1 MFAIQWCRI
10 DSKELPMVAQA
21 VHEEAQIVEKR
32 VRGRGTRSLARD
44 ALVFFAGAEAFHTLS
59 HVWLGLSGMLPME
72 IQFPSITITR
82 GLNVFAIVVNA
93 LVTVGLL
100 YGAKRLTK

>member
-1 MFAIQWCRI
+1 
-10 DSKELPMVAQA
+10 MVAQV
-21 VHEEAQIVEKR
+21 VHEEVQIVEER
-32 VRGRGTRSLARD
+32 VRGLRGTRSLARD

-72 IQFPSITITR
+72 IQFPSITITQD
-82 GLNVFAIVVNA
+82 LNVFVIVVNA

>member
-1 MFAIQWCRI
+1 
-10 DSKELPMVAQA
+10 MVAQV
-21 VHEEAQIVEKR
+21 VHEEVQIVEER
-32 VRGRGTRSLARD
+32 VRGLRGTRSLARD

-59 HVWLGLSGMLPME
+59 HVWLGVSGMLPME
-72 IQFPSITITR
+72 IQFPSITITQD
-82 GLNVFAIVVNA
+82 LNVFVIVVNA